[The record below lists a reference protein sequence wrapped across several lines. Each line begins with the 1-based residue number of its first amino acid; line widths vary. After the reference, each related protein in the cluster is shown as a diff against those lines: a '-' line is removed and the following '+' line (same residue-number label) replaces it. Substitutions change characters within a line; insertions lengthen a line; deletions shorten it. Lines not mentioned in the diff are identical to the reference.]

1 MTARLGAIGLFF
13 GLRIG
18 CALLLLKIA
27 ASRLSVAGFADF
39 SQYLAFASLV
49 TLLAVGGSQNGLIRQ
64 VAAARSR
71 EDLEE
76 TLAAAAAIWLVASAV
91 LLILAVVGAGLIGVV
106 LVGRD
111 GEGVAIIALTA
122 AVIFAGPGQ
131 IRCSM
136 LSGQGRMISSLAIQ
150 SVGLLAGVAGA
161 TMFAL
166 RGDPAAAALA
176 FACGSLVPSVPVLR
190 LALRP
195 LGWPPLTALADQ
207 AKQLLRYSLAFG
219 TVAAA
224 TPLTLLALRWQ
235 FRADFGG
242 EALGRWLSASRISD
256 LSTQLIGLFM
266 LQVFVPHV
274 AQLGDRASRRR
285 FTLIC
290 GAGGMAIMALPLIA
304 FSVAAEPLVRVFL
317 SPSFLPA
324 IPAIR
329 TYMAGDMLRVWT
341 SIAIYTAFAAGRAER
356 YAGLELAALGSIALL
371 SLVLMGQG
379 YSSAPQWA
387 YFATHATFSAGFL
400 LVLFLSWRS
409 PVASRIADT
418 ASLTSKMSAR
428 QL

>member
-1 MTARLGAIGLFF
+1 MTARLGAIGVFF
-13 GLRIG
+13 ALRIG
-18 CALLLLKIA
+18 CALILLKLA

-71 EDLEE
+71 ADLEE
-76 TLAAAAAIWLVASAV
+76 TLAAAAAIWIAASAI
-91 LLILAVVGAGLIGVV
+91 LLLFAIIAAGMIGTV
-106 LVGRD
+106 LVGHG
-111 GEGVAIIALTA
+111 GESAAIVALTGA
-122 AVIFAGPGQ
+122 AIFAGPGQ

-161 TMFAL
+161 AVFAL
-166 RGDPAAAALA
+166 RGEAAAAALA
-176 FACGSLVPSVPVLR
+176 FAGGSLVPSVPVLR

-195 LGWPPLTALADQ
+195 LVWPPAAVLVAQ

-224 TPLTLLALRWQ
+224 TPLMLFALRWQ
-235 FRADFGG
+235 YRADFGG
-242 EALGRWLSASRISD
+242 DALGRWLSANRISD

-274 AQLGDRASRRR
+274 AQLTDRSARRR

-304 FSVAAEPLVRVFL
+304 FSVAAEPLVRLFL

-356 YAGLELAALGSIALL
+356 YAALELAVLGSIAGL

-379 YSSAPQWA
+379 YASAPQWA
-387 YFATHATFSAGFL
+387 YFATHAAFSAGVL
-400 LVLFLSWRS
+400 GLVFLSWRS
-409 PVASRIADT
+409 PAASRIADT
-418 ASLTSKMSAR
+418 ASLTSKISAR
-428 QL
+428 HL

>member
-1 MTARLGAIGLFF
+1 MTARLAAIGLFF

-18 CALLLLKIA
+18 CALILLKLA

-64 VAAARSR
+64 VAAARDRS
-71 EDLEE
+71 DLEE
-76 TLAAAAAIWLVASAV
+76 TLAAAAAIWLTASAV
-91 LLILAVVGAGLIGVV
+91 LLVIGITAAGVIGVV
-106 LVGRD
+106 LVGHG
-111 GEGVAIIALTA
+111 GESVVVVALTLA
-122 AVIFAGPGQ
+122 AILAGPGQ

-161 TMFAL
+161 AVFAL
-166 RGDPAAAALA
+166 RGDPAAAAMA
-176 FACGSLVPSVPVLR
+176 FACGSLVPSVPAFKVLV
-190 LALRP
+190 RP
-195 LGWPPLTALADQ
+195 IAWPPLAALVFQ
-207 AKQLLRYSLAFG
+207 ARQLLRYSLAFG

-224 TPLTLLALRWQ
+224 TPLMLFALRWQ
-235 FRADFGG
+235 YRADFGG
-242 EALGRWLSASRISD
+242 DALGRWLSANRISD

-274 AQLGDRASRRR
+274 AQLTEGSARRR
-285 FTLIC
+285 FTLVC

-304 FSVAAEPLVRVFL
+304 FSVAAEPLVRLFL
-317 SPSFLPA
+317 APSFLPA

-356 YAGLELAALGSIALL
+356 YAALELAVLGSIAVL

-379 YSSAPQWA
+379 YASAPQWA
-387 YFATHATFSAGFL
+387 YFATHAAFSAGFL
-400 LVLFLSWRS
+400 ALLFIPWRS
-409 PVASRIADT
+409 SAVSRIADT
-418 ASLTSKMSAR
+418 ASLTSKTSAR